1 MEEVAH
7 KGKRWYAS
15 RNGTG
20 WLQSSSIGKWG
31 SWAEETTQLC
41 SDIKGGQGDQKLGP
55 GAEAG
60 PGVQAAWAVPRAAR
74 RAVWPDVP
82 IRRQTSWGRVWGV
95 MEIMMGERGQV
106 GHQEGEGSRREHR

>member
-1 MEEVAH
+1 MVYKSE
-7 KGKRWYAS
+7 WDP
-15 RNGTG
+15 G
-20 WLQSSSIGKWG
+20 WLQSSNIGKWG

-41 SDIKGGQGDQKLGP
+41 SDIEGGQGDQKLGP
-55 GAEAG
+55 GADAG